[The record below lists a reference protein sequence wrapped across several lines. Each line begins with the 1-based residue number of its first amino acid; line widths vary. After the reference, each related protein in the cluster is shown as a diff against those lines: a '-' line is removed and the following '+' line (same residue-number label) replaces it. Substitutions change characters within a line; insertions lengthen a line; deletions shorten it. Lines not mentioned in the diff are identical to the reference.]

1 MKRMLICMFALIASL
16 LPVTEAF
23 AGDSCEQLNAP
34 VLADDLLTVTMK
46 SINVVEK
53 TGSFQLT
60 ITYQQTNKTPDKK
73 VSEGSFKLFF
83 TDGTSTPQYGF
94 FGSFFPGDSQERSHT
109 WEYLKAQV
117 PMVISYNAGFFAAE
131 PSSSKLNWAPPGQAC
146 NLVSPVVK
154 AKQEA
159 EAKAAAEL
167 KAKQEAEAK
176 AAAEL
181 KAKQEAEAKA
191 AAELKAKQEAEAKAA
206 AELKAKQEAEAKAA
220 AEKAAA
226 ELKAKQEAE
235 AKAAAEKAAA
245 ELKAKQEAE
254 AKAAVERVVCDANRV
269 QLLSVQNSLLTA
281 IKSYPKSASTLND
294 TSSRLQAAL
303 TSICIADV
311 TLNDFRGEVLSVI
324 AQAKTSASTKK
335 ITITCVKGKI
345 VKKVTAVNP
354 KCPSGYKKK

>member
-1 MKRMLICMFALIASL
+1 MKRVLIFIFALIASL
-16 LPVTEAF
+16 LPATDAF
-23 AGDSCEQLNAP
+23 ANDSCQQLNTP
-34 VLADDLLTVTMK
+34 LLADDLLTVTMK

-117 PMVISYNAGFFAAE
+117 PMVISYNVGFFAAE
-131 PSSSKLNWAPPGQAC
+131 PISSKLNWAPPGQAC

-176 AAAEL
+176 AAAE
-181 KAKQEAEAKA
+181 KA
-191 AAELKAKQEAEAKAA
+191 AAELKAKQEAEV
-206 AELKAKQEAEAKAA
+206 KAA

-235 AKAAAEKAAA
+235 VKAAA

-254 AKAAVERVVCDANRV
+254 VKAAAERAVCDANRV

>member
-1 MKRMLICMFALIASL
+1 MKRVLVFVFALIASL
-16 LPVTEAF
+16 LPVTEAL
-23 AGDSCEQLNAP
+23 ASDSCQQLNTP
-34 VLADDLLTVTMK
+34 LLADDLLTVTMK

-73 VSEGSFKLFF
+73 VDEGSFKLFF

-176 AAAEL
+176 AAAE
-181 KAKQEAEAKA
+181 KA
-191 AAELKAKQEAEAKAA
+191 AAELKAKQEADAKAA
-206 AELKAKQEAEAKAA
+206 A
-220 AEKAAA
+220 
-226 ELKAKQEAE
+226 
-235 AKAAAEKAAA
+235 
-245 ELKAKQEAE
+245 
-254 AKAAVERVVCDANRV
+254 ERVVCDANRV
-269 QLLSVQNSLLTA
+269 QLLSVQNSLQTA

-294 TSSRLQAAL
+294 TRSRLQAAL
-303 TSICIADV
+303 SSSCIADV

-335 ITITCVKGKI
+335 TTITCVKGKLT
-345 VKKVTAVNP
+345 KRVTAVNP
-354 KCPSGYKKK
+354 KCPVGYKKK

>member
-1 MKRMLICMFALIASL
+1 MKRVLIFIFALIASL
-16 LPVTEAF
+16 LPVTDAF
-23 AGDSCEQLNAP
+23 ANDSCQQLNTP
-34 VLADDLLTVTMK
+34 LLADDLLTVTMK

-131 PSSSKLNWAPPGQAC
+131 PISSKLNWAPPGQAC

-176 AAAEL
+176 AAAE
-181 KAKQEAEAKA
+181 KV

-206 AELKAKQEAEAKAA
+206 A
-220 AEKAAA
+220 
-226 ELKAKQEAE
+226 
-235 AKAAAEKAAA
+235 
-245 ELKAKQEAE
+245 
-254 AKAAVERVVCDANRV
+254 ERVVCDANRV

-335 ITITCVKGKI
+335 TTITCVKGKTA
-345 VKKVTAVNP
+345 KKVTAVNP

>member
-1 MKRMLICMFALIASL
+1 MKKILVFALVLVASL
-16 LPVTEAF
+16 LPASGVSAS
-23 AGDSCEQLNAP
+23 DSCKQLNVPAQ
-34 VLADDLLTVTMK
+34 ADDLLTVTMK
-46 SINVVEK
+46 SISVVEK

-60 ITYQQTNKTPDKK
+60 ITYAQKNNTSDKK
-73 VSEGSFKLFF
+73 IDEGQFKLFF

-94 FGSFFPGDSQERSHT
+94 FGSFFPGDSGERSYT

-117 PMVISYNAGFFAAE
+117 PMVVSYNAGFFSAE

-146 NLVSPVVK
+146 NLVSPIAK

-159 EAKAAAEL
+159 DAKAAAEL

-191 AAELKAKQEAEAKAA
+191 AA
-206 AELKAKQEAEAKAA
+206 
-220 AEKAAA
+220 
-226 ELKAKQEAE
+226 
-235 AKAAAEKAAA
+235 
-245 ELKAKQEAE
+245 
-254 AKAAVERVVCDANRV
+254 ERVVCDANRV

-294 TSSRLQAAL
+294 TRSRLQAAL
-303 TSICIADV
+303 SSSCIADV
-311 TLNDFRGEVLSVI
+311 TLNDFRGEVDSVI

-335 ITITCVKGKI
+335 TTITCVKGNLT
-345 VKKVTAVNP
+345 KKVTAVKP
-354 KCPSGYKKK
+354 KCPNGYKKK

>member
-1 MKRMLICMFALIASL
+1 MKKVLIFIFALIASL
-16 LPVTEAF
+16 LPVTDAF
-23 AGDSCEQLNAP
+23 ANDSCQQLNTP
-34 VLADDLLTVTMK
+34 LLADDLLTVTMK

-131 PSSSKLNWAPPGQAC
+131 PISSKLNWAPPGKAC
-146 NLVSPVVK
+146 NLVSPVV
-154 AKQEA
+154 
-159 EAKAAAEL
+159 
-167 KAKQEAEAK
+167 
-176 AAAEL
+176 
-181 KAKQEAEAKA
+181 
-191 AAELKAKQEAEAKAA
+191 KAKQEAEAKAA

-254 AKAAVERVVCDANRV
+254 VKAAAELKAKQEAEVKAAAERAVCDANRV

-281 IKSYPKSASTLND
+281 IKSYPKSASTLNE

-335 ITITCVKGKI
+335 ITITCVKGKT

>member
-1 MKRMLICMFALIASL
+1 MKRMLILFFVLIASL
-16 LPVTEAF
+16 LTVTETSAS
-23 AGDSCEQLNAP
+23 DSCKQLNTP
-34 VLADDLLTVTMK
+34 LLADDLLTVTMK
-46 SINVVEK
+46 SINIFEK
-53 TGSFQLT
+53 TGSFQLS
-60 ITYQQTNKTPDKK
+60 ITYQQTNNTSDKK
-73 VSEGSFKLFF
+73 INEGSFKLFF

-94 FGSFFPGDSQERSHT
+94 FGSFFPRDSQERSYT

-117 PMVISYNAGFFAAE
+117 PMIVSYNAGFFAAE

-146 NLVSPVVK
+146 NLVSPVV
-154 AKQEA
+154 
-159 EAKAAAEL
+159 

-254 AKAAVERVVCDANRV
+254 AKAKAETVARALAEKATCDANRSSLFLV
-269 QLLSVQNSLLTA
+269 KDSLLLA
-281 IKSYPKSASTLND
+281 IKTYPAHAETLNGIYA
-294 TSSRLQAAL
+294 RLLNTLSAN
-303 TSICIADV
+303 CISDV
-311 TLNDFRGEVLSVI
+311 SLNDFRSEVSNAI
-324 AQAKTSASTKK
+324 AAAASPTKK
-335 ITITCVKGKI
+335 RTTITCVKGST
-345 VKKVTAVNP
+345 VKKVTAAKP
-354 KCPSGYKKK
+354 KCPAGYKKK

>member
-1 MKRMLICMFALIASL
+1 MKRVLVFIFALIASL
-16 LPVTEAF
+16 LPVTEAL
-23 AGDSCEQLNAP
+23 ASDSCQQLNTP
-34 VLADDLLTVTMK
+34 LLADDLLTVTMK

-73 VSEGSFKLFF
+73 VGEGSFKLFF

-159 EAKAAAEL
+159 EAKAAAE
-167 KAKQEAEAK
+167 
-176 AAAEL
+176 
-181 KAKQEAEAKA
+181 
-191 AAELKAKQEAEAKAA
+191 KAA

-235 AKAAAEKAAA
+235 AKAAAE
-245 ELKAKQEAE
+245 LKAKQEAD
-254 AKAAVERVVCDANRV
+254 AKAAAERVVCDANRV
-269 QLLSVQNSLLTA
+269 QLLSVQNSLQTA

-294 TSSRLQAAL
+294 TRSRLQAAL
-303 TSICIADV
+303 SSSCIADV

-335 ITITCVKGKI
+335 TTITCVKGKLT
-345 VKKVTAVNP
+345 KRVTAVNP
-354 KCPSGYKKK
+354 KCPVGYKKK

>member
-1 MKRMLICMFALIASL
+1 MKKVLIFIFALIASL
-16 LPVTEAF
+16 LPVTDAF
-23 AGDSCEQLNAP
+23 ANDSCQQLNTP
-34 VLADDLLTVTMK
+34 LLADDLLTVTMK

-131 PSSSKLNWAPPGQAC
+131 PISSKLNWAPPGKAC
-146 NLVSPVVK
+146 NLVSPVV
-154 AKQEA
+154 
-159 EAKAAAEL
+159 
-167 KAKQEAEAK
+167 
-176 AAAEL
+176 
-181 KAKQEAEAKA
+181 
-191 AAELKAKQEAEAKAA
+191 KAKQEAEAKAA

-235 AKAAAEKAAA
+235 VKAAA

-254 AKAAVERVVCDANRV
+254 VKAAAERAVCDANRV

-281 IKSYPKSASTLND
+281 IKSYPKSASTLNE

-335 ITITCVKGKI
+335 ITITCVKGKT

>member
-1 MKRMLICMFALIASL
+1 MKRVLIFIFALIASL
-16 LPVTEAF
+16 LPATDAF
-23 AGDSCEQLNAP
+23 ANDSCQQLNTP
-34 VLADDLLTVTMK
+34 LLADDLLTVTMK

-117 PMVISYNAGFFAAE
+117 PMVISYNVGFFAAE
-131 PSSSKLNWAPPGQAC
+131 PISSKLNWAPPGQAC

-176 AAAEL
+176 AAAE
-181 KAKQEAEAKA
+181 
-191 AAELKAKQEAEAKAA
+191 
-206 AELKAKQEAEAKAA
+206 
-220 AEKAAA
+220 
-226 ELKAKQEAE
+226 
-235 AKAAAEKAAA
+235 
-245 ELKAKQEAE
+245 
-254 AKAAVERVVCDANRV
+254 RVVCDANRV

-281 IKSYPKSASTLND
+281 IKTYPKSASTLND

-335 ITITCVKGKI
+335 TTITCVKGKTA
-345 VKKVTAVNP
+345 KKVTAVNP

>member
-1 MKRMLICMFALIASL
+1 MKRVLVFIFALIASL
-16 LPVTEAF
+16 LPVTEAL
-23 AGDSCEQLNAP
+23 ASDSCQQLNTP
-34 VLADDLLTVTMK
+34 LLADDLLTVTMK

-73 VSEGSFKLFF
+73 VDEGSFKLFF

-159 EAKAAAEL
+159 EAKAAAE
-167 KAKQEAEAK
+167 
-176 AAAEL
+176 
-181 KAKQEAEAKA
+181 KA

-235 AKAAAEKAAA
+235 AKAAAE
-245 ELKAKQEAE
+245 LKAKQEAD
-254 AKAAVERVVCDANRV
+254 AKAAAERVVCDANRV
-269 QLLSVQNSLLTA
+269 QLLSVQNSLQTA

-294 TSSRLQAAL
+294 TRSRLQAAL
-303 TSICIADV
+303 SSSCIADV

-335 ITITCVKGKI
+335 TTITCVKGKLT
-345 VKKVTAVNP
+345 KRVTAVNP
-354 KCPSGYKKK
+354 KCPVGYKKK

>member
-1 MKRMLICMFALIASL
+1 MKRVLIFIFALIASL
-16 LPVTEAF
+16 LPVTDAF
-23 AGDSCEQLNAP
+23 ANDSCQQLNTP
-34 VLADDLLTVTMK
+34 LLADDLLTVTMK

-131 PSSSKLNWAPPGQAC
+131 PISSKLNWAPPGQAC

-176 AAAEL
+176 AAAE
-181 KAKQEAEAKA
+181 
-191 AAELKAKQEAEAKAA
+191 
-206 AELKAKQEAEAKAA
+206 
-220 AEKAAA
+220 
-226 ELKAKQEAE
+226 
-235 AKAAAEKAAA
+235 
-245 ELKAKQEAE
+245 
-254 AKAAVERVVCDANRV
+254 RVVCDANRV

-281 IKSYPKSASTLND
+281 IKSYPKSASTLNE

-335 ITITCVKGKI
+335 TTITCVKGKTA
-345 VKKVTAVNP
+345 KKVTAVNP

>member
-1 MKRMLICMFALIASL
+1 MKRVLVFVFALIASL
-16 LPVTEAF
+16 LPVTEAL
-23 AGDSCEQLNAP
+23 ASDSCQQLNTP
-34 VLADDLLTVTMK
+34 LLADDLLTVTMK

-176 AAAEL
+176 AAAE
-181 KAKQEAEAKA
+181 
-191 AAELKAKQEAEAKAA
+191 KAA

-226 ELKAKQEAE
+226 ELKAKQEAD
-235 AKAAAEKAAA
+235 AKAAA
-245 ELKAKQEAE
+245 
-254 AKAAVERVVCDANRV
+254 ERVVCDANRV
-269 QLLSVQNSLLTA
+269 QLLSVQNSLQTA

-294 TSSRLQAAL
+294 TRSRLQAAL
-303 TSICIADV
+303 SSSCIADV

-335 ITITCVKGKI
+335 TTITCVKGKLT
-345 VKKVTAVNP
+345 KRVTAVNP
-354 KCPSGYKKK
+354 KCPVGYKKK

>member
-1 MKRMLICMFALIASL
+1 MKRVLIFIFALIASL
-16 LPVTEAF
+16 LPVTDAF
-23 AGDSCEQLNAP
+23 ANDSCQQLNTP
-34 VLADDLLTVTMK
+34 LLADDLLTVTMK

-131 PSSSKLNWAPPGQAC
+131 PISSKLNWAPPGQAC

-191 AAELKAKQEAEAKAA
+191 AAELKAKQD
-206 AELKAKQEAEAKAA
+206 AEAKAA

-235 AKAAAEKAAA
+235 AKAAA
-245 ELKAKQEAE
+245 
-254 AKAAVERVVCDANRV
+254 ERVVCDANRV

-324 AQAKTSASTKK
+324 DQAKTSASTKK
-335 ITITCVKGKI
+335 ITITCVKGKTA
-345 VKKVTAVNP
+345 KKVTAVNP